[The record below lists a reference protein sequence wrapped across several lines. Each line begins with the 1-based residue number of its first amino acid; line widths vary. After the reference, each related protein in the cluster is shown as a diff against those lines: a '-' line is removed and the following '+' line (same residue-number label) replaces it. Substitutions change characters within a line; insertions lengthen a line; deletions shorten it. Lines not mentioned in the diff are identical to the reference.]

1 MQREVQPMTKTTT
14 PKKKRMSGRT
24 AILVSDRRP
33 EDREPQPTPAKQD

>member
-1 MQREVQPMTKTTT
+1 MTETTT

-33 EDREPQPTPAKQD
+33 ADREPQPTLAEQD